1 MISTCLEHLPL
12 VGGVI
17 LFIGVA
23 IIIYSIHKKS
33 IGLAKILCLIASVLL
48 LAAAIGPKILTEDTQ
63 LSTVQV
69 EIVDQDEEHT
79 SWWTIWYLRGIFY
92 PISWGNTIT
101 VEYEGQTYQ
110 LKGDDIYEKYK
121 DKVGT
126 HVAGTLKTTV
136 YVDGSEH
143 KEIVELQ

>member
-1 MISTCLEHLPL
+1 MISICLEHLPL
-12 VGGVI
+12 VGGAI

-23 IIIYSIHKKS
+23 IIIYSIHEKN
-33 IGLAKILCLIASVLL
+33 IGLAKILCLIASILL
-48 LAAAIGPKILTEDTQ
+48 LAAAIGPKILTADTQ

-79 SWWTIWYLRGIFY
+79 SWWTIWYLHGIFY

>member
-1 MISTCLEHLPL
+1 MISICLKHLPL

-17 LFIGVA
+17 LLIGVA
-23 IIIYSIHKKS
+23 IIIYSKKEKY
-33 IGLAKILCLIASVLL
+33 IRLAKALCLIASILL
-48 LAAAIGPKILTEDTQ
+48 LAATIGPQILTADTQ

-121 DKVGT
+121 DKVGA

-136 YVDGSEH
+136 YVDGSKN
-143 KEIVELQ
+143 KEIVEIQ